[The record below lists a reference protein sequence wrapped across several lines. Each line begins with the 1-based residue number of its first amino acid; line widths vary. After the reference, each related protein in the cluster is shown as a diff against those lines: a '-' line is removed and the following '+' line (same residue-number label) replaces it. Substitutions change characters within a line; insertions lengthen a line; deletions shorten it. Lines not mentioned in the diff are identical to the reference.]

1 VIALVVDDSRATRRM
16 LALMLTDLGFDVIE
30 AGHGIEALERLD
42 ASSTVDFALVDWN
55 MPEMDG
61 LALVRS
67 IRAERRFAALP
78 VMMVTAESDVT
89 QMARALMAGADEYAL
104 KPLDQES
111 LVTKLR
117 LLGILEDARNDADRT
132 DADGSDVA

>member
-1 VIALVVDDSRATRRM
+1 M
-16 LALMLTDLGFDVIE
+16 LRSMLCSLGFDVVE
-30 AGHGIEALERLD
+30 AGHGIEALERLE
-42 ASSTVDFALVDWN
+42 SLHGVDFALVDWN

-61 LALVRS
+61 LEFVRS
-67 IRAERRFAALP
+67 LRAERRYCELP

-111 LVTKLR
+111 LTAKLR
-117 LLGILEDARNDADRT
+117 LLGVLHE
-132 DADGSDVA
+132 V